1 MSTEGTAPP
10 KLFSSLDVAWTE
22 WSEAPR
28 FALRYRHLSRA
39 AMGDDYRVGVAI
51 EELAPGKQSS
61 PAHHHIFEEE
71 HVYILEGALTVRIGA
86 DTYAMKA
93 GDYVCFPAGQKA
105 GHCLVNDSGAIC
117 RYVIVGERN
126 PNEVV
131 VYTDSGKV
139 LVRALGR
146 RAIFD
151 LAATRGYW
159 DGENTGLP
167 KGERPPADSE
177 RAAPAAPVKRHP
189 PISSHDVA
197 WRDEGPPGSTRFGG
211 RSKHLTEAAVGE
223 KYRVGMLIEAP
234 APGMRLAPLHFHML
248 EEEHA
253 LILEGQVTLL
263 LGDERYEMK
272 AGDYVCF
279 PAGQKFGH
287 SFLNSG
293 TGPCSYLMIGESNP
307 NDVCVMPDSN
317 KMEVRALRTKNS
329 IFDMSGV
336 RGYWEG
342 EQTS

>member
-1 MSTEGTAPP
+1 MSIEKSAPP
-10 KLFSSLDVAWTE
+10 KAFSSLDIPWTE

-39 AMGDDYRVGVAI
+39 GLGDDYRVGVAI

-61 PAHHHIFEEE
+61 PAHYHIFEEE

-86 DTYAMKA
+86 DTHDMKA

-105 GHCLVNDSGAIC
+105 GHCLINNSGAIC

-131 VYTDSGKV
+131 VYIDSGKV

-159 DGENTGLP
+159 DGEDTGLP
-167 KGERPPADSE
+167 TGEVPPAD
-177 RAAPAAPVKRHP
+177 AVGTAPEAPVRPKP

-197 WRDEGPPGSTRFGG
+197 WDERRLAPAFVDRN
-211 RSKHLTEAAVGE
+211 KHLTYAAVGE
-223 KYRVGMLIEAP
+223 GYRVGILIEGP
-234 APGMRLAPLHFHML
+234 LPGTRLAPKHYHML
-248 EEEHA
+248 EEEHG

-263 LGDERYEMK
+263 FGDERYEMK

-279 PAGQKFGH
+279 PAGQKVGH

-293 TGPCSYLMIGESNP
+293 AGPCSYLMIGESNP
-307 NDVCVMPDSN
+307 NEVCVMPDSN
-317 KMEVRALRTKNS
+317 KMEVRALRTEAS

-336 RGYWEG
+336 RNYLDG
-342 EQTS
+342 EQTG